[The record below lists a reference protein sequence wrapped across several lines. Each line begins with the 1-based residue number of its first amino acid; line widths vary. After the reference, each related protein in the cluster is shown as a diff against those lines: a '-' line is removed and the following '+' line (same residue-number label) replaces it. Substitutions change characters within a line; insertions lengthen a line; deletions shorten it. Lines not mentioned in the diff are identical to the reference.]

1 MGLIRVGVIGC
12 GVMGRHH
19 ARVYSELPG
28 VKLVATVDVAE
39 KNAREA
45 AREFGAEKWY
55 VDYNELLARPDID
68 AVSIAV
74 PDHLHREPTV
84 AAAKAGKAV
93 LLEKPIATT
102 LRDADTIVNAV
113 KKAGIIFLVGHI
125 VRFDYNYA
133 KAKEYMDGGL
143 LGEPVSIWARR
154 NNSITSPMRLK
165 NWLKETSPLLFLG
178 VHDIDV
184 MRWIIGRNVSRVYAE
199 AESRVLKPHRVE
211 DAVWSVFRFK
221 GGTIGALENI
231 WILPSSMPFDF
242 KLELVGTR
250 GSLWISQPSYS
261 FLFWGEKGPETL
273 SYYQPVVHGRVRG
286 YLRDEIVHFLNCI
299 EGKEEPLVS
308 AEDARAA
315 VEVALAI
322 HRSLK
327 EGRPVALPL

>member
-12 GVMGRHH
+12 GLMGRYH

-28 VKLVATVDVAE
+28 VRLVATADVDE
-39 KNAREA
+39 RKARMVMK
-45 AREFGAEKWY
+45 EFGAEKWY
-55 VDYNELLARPDID
+55 VDYNELLARSDID

-102 LRDADTIVNAV
+102 LEDADAIVKAV
-113 KKAGIIFLVGHI
+113 KKAGVPFLVGHI

-133 KAKEYMDGGL
+133 KAKEYMEKGL

-165 NWLKETSPLLFLG
+165 TWLKETSPLLFLG

-184 MRWIIGRNVSRVYAE
+184 MRWIIGKNVSRVYAE
-199 AESRVLKPHRVE
+199 AESRVLKPLAK

-221 GGTIGALENI
+221 GGTVGALENI
-231 WILPSSMPFDF
+231 WILPSSMSFDF

-250 GSLWISQPSYS
+250 GSIWISQPSDS
-261 FLFWGEKGPETL
+261 FLFWGEKGPENL
-273 SYYQPVVHGRVRG
+273 SHYQPVVHGRVKG
-286 YLRDEIVHFLNCI
+286 YLRDEIIHFLNCV

-322 HRSLK
+322 HKSLK
-327 EGRPVALPL
+327 DGKPVTLPL

>member
-1 MGLIRVGVIGC
+1 MSLVRVGVIGC
-12 GVMGRHH
+12 GVMGKYH

-28 VKLVATVDVAE
+28 VKLVATADVLE
-39 KNAREA
+39 KKAREA
-45 AREFGAEKWY
+45 AREYGAEKWY
-55 VDYNELLARPDID
+55 SDYNDLLERPDID
-68 AVSIAV
+68 AVSIVV

-102 LRDADTIVNAV
+102 LRDADAIVKAV
-113 KKAGIIFLVGHI
+113 RKAGITFLVGHI

-133 KAKEYMDGGL
+133 KAKEYMDRGL

-165 NWLKETSPLLFLG
+165 AWLKETSPLLFLG

-184 MRWIIGRNVSRVYAE
+184 MRWIIGRSITRVYAE
-199 AESRVLKPHRVE
+199 AESRVLKPYGVK

-221 GGTIGALENI
+221 GGTVGSLENI
-231 WILPSSMPFDF
+231 WVLPSTMSFDF

-250 GSLWISQPSYS
+250 GSIWISQPSDS
-261 FLFWGEKGPETL
+261 FLFWGEKGPENL
-273 SYYQPVVHGRVRG
+273 SYYQPVVHGQVRG
-286 YLRDEIVHFLNCI
+286 YLRDEISHFINCVKGV
-299 EGKEEPLVS
+299 EKPLVS

-315 VEVALAI
+315 LEVALAV

-327 EGRPVALPL
+327 EGRPVALHL

>member
-12 GVMGRHH
+12 GFMGRYH

-28 VKLVATVDVAE
+28 VRLVATADVVE
-39 KNAREA
+39 KNARVA

-55 VDYNELLARPDID
+55 TDYNDLLARPDID

-74 PDHLHREPTV
+74 PDHLHREPTI
-84 AAAKAGKAV
+84 AAARAGKAV

-102 LRDADTIVNAV
+102 LRDADAIVNAV
-113 KKAGIIFLVGHI
+113 RKAGITFLVGHI

-133 KAKEYMDGGL
+133 KAKEYLDRGL

-184 MRWIIGRNVSRVYAE
+184 MRWIIGRSITRVYAE
-199 AESRVLKPHRVE
+199 AESRVLKPLAK

-231 WILPSSMPFDF
+231 WILPSSMSFDF
-242 KLELVGTR
+242 KLELVGAR
-250 GSLWISQPSYS
+250 GSLWISQPSDS

-273 SYYQPVVHGRVRG
+273 SCYQPVIHGKVKG
-286 YLRDEIVHFLNCI
+286 YLRDEIIHFLNCV
-299 EGKEEPLVS
+299 EGKEKPLVS

-322 HRSLK
+322 HKSIK
-327 EGRPVALPL
+327 EGRSVTLPL